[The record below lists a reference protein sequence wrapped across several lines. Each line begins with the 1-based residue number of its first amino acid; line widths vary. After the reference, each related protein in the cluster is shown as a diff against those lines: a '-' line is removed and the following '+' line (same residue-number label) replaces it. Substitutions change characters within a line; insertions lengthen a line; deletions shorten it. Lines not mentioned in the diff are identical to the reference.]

1 MKKIVLIRHGKSS
14 WKHPVN
20 DIDRPLKKRGKL
32 DAAMVAEEFKKF
44 EFTPDLVVSS
54 PAKRAVD
61 ICRIFIKKMNIS
73 DDILHINPIIYD
85 FSGGETA
92 DFMSSLDDS
101 CQNVMLFGH
110 NYAFTAL
117 ANLYGN
123 IIIENL
129 PTSGLV
135 VISFD
140 IESWKDIDNGIT
152 ELIIFPKQLKENE
165 SN

>member
-14 WKHPVN
+14 WKDPVN

-44 EFTPDLVVSS
+44 DFIPDLVVSS

-61 ICRIFIKKMNIS
+61 ICRIFIKKMDIS
-73 DDILHINPIIYD
+73 TDILQINPIIYD
-85 FSGGETA
+85 FSGGKTS
-92 DFMSSLDDS
+92 DFISSLDDS

-110 NYAFTAL
+110 NHAFTAL

-123 IIIENL
+123 KIIENL

-135 VISFD
+135 VISFN
-140 IESWKDIDNGIT
+140 IESWKDVEVGIT
-152 ELIIFPKQLKENE
+152 ELIIFPKQLR
-165 SN
+165 

>member
-14 WKHPVN
+14 WKDPVN

-44 EFTPDLVVSS
+44 DFTPDLVVSS

-61 ICRIFIKKMNIS
+61 ICRIFIKKMDIS
-73 DDILHINPIIYD
+73 TDILQINPIIYD
-85 FSGGETA
+85 FSGGKTS
-92 DFMSSLDDS
+92 DFISSLDDS

-110 NYAFTAL
+110 NHAFTAL

-123 IIIENL
+123 KIIENL

-135 VISFD
+135 VISFN
-140 IESWKDIDNGIT
+140 IESWKDVEVGIT
-152 ELIIFPKQLKENE
+152 ELIIFPKQLR
-165 SN
+165 

>member
-1 MKKIVLIRHGKSS
+1 MMKKIVLIRHGKSS
-14 WKHPVN
+14 WKEPVN

-44 EFTPDLVVSS
+44 DFTPDLVVSS

-61 ICRIFIKKMNIS
+61 ICRIFIKKMDIS
-73 DDILHINPIIYD
+73 TDILQINPIIYD
-85 FSGGETA
+85 FSGGKTS
-92 DFMSSLDDS
+92 DFISSLDDS

-110 NYAFTAL
+110 NHAFTAL

-123 IIIENL
+123 KIIENL

-135 VISFD
+135 VISFN
-140 IESWKDIDNGIT
+140 IESWKDVEVGIT
-152 ELIIFPKQLKENE
+152 ELIIFPKQLR
-165 SN
+165 